1 MKKTAAKKAPVWD
14 LGLLYSSPTDPRI
27 EQDMR
32 TVENAFDDFGKKYDI
47 ADKAYLT
54 DPKAL
59 CAALTAY
66 EELHAYKIPKPIL
79 YFFFAQSLNSDDTFA
94 TAQNALL
101 SNRMT
106 KATNKAMFF
115 PISLGMMDARRQR
128 EVLQDPTL
136 KHFRFLLDCI
146 FSDAKHQLTVAEE
159 KIMSLKSLPAKE
171 AWVAHNDKILDS
183 QTIMWRR
190 KKLPI
195 NKALELISQQKTSSG
210 RRELAQAVYKVL
222 KSVAVFSEGEIN
234 AIYTDKKI
242 NDELRKF
249 DTPYAETVREYRND
263 IDVVERLRMVV
274 TDNFHLVHRFNKI
287 KAKLLKQK
295 HLNYSDRGASVGEL
309 STSYSFDTCVALLK
323 KTLSDIDDKYVKI
336 FETYLAKGQIDAMPR
351 KGKTGGAYCAG
362 SYGHPTFVLLNHVDS
377 IRSYTTLAHEMG
389 HAFHTELSRGQGPL
403 YAEYSYALAETAS
416 TLFEDIAFDAILESL
431 PAKEKII
438 MLHDKI
444 NSTIA
449 TIPRQ
454 IACFNFELELHQTI
468 RAKGFVP
475 KEEIAALHNKHMQAY
490 LGPTYKMIPDDGY
503 MFVSWGHIR
512 RFFYVY
518 SYAYGLI
525 VSRALLRRY
534 RKDELFWKNIERF
547 LSAGGK
553 DTPENILK
561 EIGVDVTKPDF
572 FKEGLKAIEE
582 DIDKLESLLY

>member
-1 MKKTAAKKAPVWD
+1 MKKTATKKAPVWD

-32 TVENAFDDFGKKYDI
+32 TVEKAFDDFGKKYDV

-54 DPKAL
+54 DSKAL
-59 CAALTAY
+59 VEALTAY
-66 EELHAYKIPKPIL
+66 EELHAYKTPKPL
-79 YFFFAQSLNSDDTFA
+79 FYFFFAQSLNSDDTFA

-115 PISLGMMDARRQR
+115 PISLGMMDARKQR
-128 EVLQDPTL
+128 EVLQDPAL

-159 KIMSLKSLPAKE
+159 KIMSLKSHPAKE

-183 QTIMWRR
+183 QTVMWRR

-309 STSYSFDTCVALLK
+309 STLYSFDTCVALLK
-323 KTLSDIDDKYVKI
+323 KTLSEIDDKYVKV

-362 SYGHPTFVLLNHVDS
+362 SYGNPTFVLLNHVDS

-416 TLFEDIAFDAILESL
+416 TLFEDIAYDAILESL

-444 NSTIA
+444 NSAIA

-468 RAKGFVP
+468 RAKGFVA

-534 RKDELFWKNIERF
+534 RKDKSFWKNIERF